1 MRYWLLS
8 NTMYGTWLP
17 GSPRGSVT
25 SVRDRR
31 PEDDPTQFCFEHDM
45 PGEPWE
51 EEIPGLQRSAL
62 ELMKGPPIH
71 LDLEKALILLP
82 QFRETAQFRGWTIH
96 PVAIMFNHLH
106 MVVAVPDDPNP
117 TKILA
122 DFKAYCSRVLNR
134 KYGKPPSET
143 WWTTNGSKR
152 KLKNDNASAGATHYV
167 LFKQPKPLVVWCR
180 IRGLLVPKHLAD
192 QSNPGEP
199 GASATGV
206 RA

>member
-1 MRYWLLS
+1 MRHWLLS

-17 GSPRGSVT
+17 GGPRGSVT

-31 PEDDPTQFCFEHDM
+31 PDDGASPFRFEHDM
-45 PGEPWE
+45 PGERWE
-51 EEIPGLQRSAL
+51 DEIPGLQRSAL

-96 PVAIMFNHLH
+96 AVAIMYNHFH

-122 DFKAYCSRVLNR
+122 DFKAYGSRVLNR
-134 KYGKPPSET
+134 K
-143 WWTTNGSKR
+143 
-152 KLKNDNASAGATHYV
+152 
-167 LFKQPKPLVVWCR
+167 
-180 IRGLLVPKHLAD
+180 
-192 QSNPGEP
+192 
-199 GASATGV
+199 
-206 RA
+206 